1 VEGEKA
7 RGTAAMLPGCGRLHR
22 ERVVPGHDAT
32 LRDEL
37 RRARVFRRWGAVAI
51 VVIVLVLAALIV
63 ADGFGVDSHGARVVR
78 FNIASRFVHQTL
90 PVAAVVPAGSTEG
103 RRPLLVFLHGKGGD
117 ENSELDDAMFAALA
131 GLGPRAPDV
140 VFPYGGPDSYWH
152 NRAGGGWGAYV
163 MREVIPEAI
172 RRLHAD
178 PRRVAIGGISM
189 GGFGAFNLARLAPD
203 RFCAVGGHS
212 AALWA
217 SGGETAAGAF
227 DDAEDF
233 SRNDVIGS
241 ARVRD
246 PYRGLAVWIDVG
258 SEDPFRAADTRLAD
272 DLQRE
277 GQRVRFHVW
286 PGGHDGSYWSAHW
299 NSYLRFYAGALGRC

>member
-1 VEGEKA
+1 
-7 RGTAAMLPGCGRLHR
+7 L
-22 ERVVPGHDAT
+22 
-32 LRDEL
+32 
-37 RRARVFRRWGAVAI
+37 GAVAI
-51 VVIVLVLAALIV
+51 VVIVLVLAAFMV
-63 ADGFGVDSHGARVVR
+63 ADGFGVDPHGARVVR
-78 FNIASRFVHQTL
+78 FNIASRFVHRSL
-90 PVAAVVPAGSTEG
+90 PVVAVVPAGGGNG

-131 GLGPRAPDV
+131 RLGPRAPDV
-140 VFPYGGPDSYWH
+140 VFPYAGSDSYWH
-152 NRAGGGWGAYV
+152 NRTGGDWGAYV
-163 MREVIPEAI
+163 LREVIPQAI

-189 GGFGAFNLARLAPD
+189 GGFGALNLARLVPQ

-233 SRNDVIGS
+233 ARNDVIGA
-241 ARVRD
+241 ARVHD
-246 PYRGLAVWIDVG
+246 PYRGMAVWLDVG
-258 SEDPFRAADTRLAD
+258 TEDPFRATDTRLAAELRRD
-272 DLQRE
+272 
-277 GQRVRFHVW
+277 GQRVQFHVG

-299 NSYLRFYAGALGRC
+299 NNYLRFYAAALARC